1 MEVGGM
7 TPVSSGSV
15 AANLLDTGTGVAA
28 AAADLPANDDASLSG
43 TNAPASVSQDD
54 AVDIS
59 SAGYAAAAA
68 DDGGDDDGGGEVDGG
83 NDEVVVV
90 VDDPSD
96 QLTTGNASDTSG
108 DTSGDTSNAG
118 SGANAQPV
126 RSLVDGVLGLER
138 PDLPADPNEAYSA
151 GRWLA
156 AGLTIGG
163 IISLLV

>member
-15 AANLLDTGTGVAA
+15 AANGLDTGTGVAA
-28 AAADLPANDDASLSG
+28 SAADLPANDDSTLSG
-43 TNAPASVSQDD
+43 TSAPASVSQDD

-68 DDGGDDDGGGEVDGG
+68 DDGGDDDGGGEIDDG
-83 NDEVVVV
+83 NDDVVIV

-96 QLTTGNASDTSG
+96 QLATGSANDTSG
-108 DTSGDTSNAG
+108 DTSGDTS

>member
-1 MEVGGM
+1 MMEATGM

-15 AANLLDTGTGVAA
+15 ATNVLDTGTGIAA
-28 AAADLPANDDASLSG
+28 PAAGQPANDDSTLSG
-43 TNAPASVSQDD
+43 TSAPASGSQDD

-59 SAGYAAAAA
+59 RAGYAAAAA
-68 DDGGDDDGGGEVDGG
+68 DDGDDADGLEIDDDDGSDI
-83 NDEVVVV
+83 VVVL
-90 VDDPSD
+90 DDPSD
-96 QLTTGNASDTSG
+96 QMSAG
-108 DTSGDTSNAG
+108 DTSDANDGTDSE
-118 SGANAQPV
+118 ANAEPV

-163 IISLLV
+163 IISLFV

>member
-15 AANLLDTGTGVAA
+15 TTNLLDTGTGFAAPAA
-28 AAADLPANDDASLSG
+28 ALPADDDSTFSG
-43 TNAPASVSQDD
+43 TSTPASDSQDD

-59 SAGYAAAAA
+59 QAGYAAAAV
-68 DDGGDDDGGGEVDGG
+68 DDGDDDGLEIDDDDGS
-83 NDEVVVV
+83 DIVVVL
-90 VDDPSD
+90 DDPTD
-96 QLTTGNASDTSG
+96 QVTAGE
-108 DTSGDTSNAG
+108 TSNAD
-118 SGANAQPV
+118 SDTDSEANAQPV

-163 IISLLV
+163 IVSLFV